1 MAGKWFKDCTYSA
14 FISYAHADDCG
25 WNDWVTCF
33 SKELDMTLPTRLRGV
48 PVPKV
53 HLSGK
58 NGPVAGDLGDE
69 LRGRIA
75 ASFAM
80 ILVVHDNYAESGW
93 CQQELAYF
101 KSLFGDEG
109 FRERLYI
116 VALSQAAMEQ
126 VMATDA
132 WKQLS
137 PGANLVYM
145 HFFQDDD
152 PDMPIGIYSD
162 KGIVAN
168 AFWTPFVRLR
178 EDFAKKIKGNYEAGS
193 GRPPLTVEIAAAG
206 FAAASG
212 AAALTTNP
220 APPAVD
226 DSVRIYIESNQ
237 NEVDHWES
245 VGAQAVKSWD
255 AVVAGMALA
264 PPLYVRPSGL
274 PMDRID
280 QYPQLDDAD
289 GVILLWGRKTSDSL
303 VAQIRKVE
311 QKLSG
316 RDLAPGVV
324 AYLMPPQG
332 VADQALSA
340 FGWPVVRFNA
350 PQAQGIEVVA
360 QDAPKLEAFLR
371 KVLERKQQRRKLASG
386 ALSVVRP

>member
-14 FISYAHADDCG
+14 FISYAHADDRG
-25 WNDWVTCF
+25 WNDWVSCF
-33 SKELDMTLPTRLRGV
+33 SKELDMTLPTRLRGIA
-48 PVPKV
+48 VPKV

-69 LRGRIA
+69 LRARIA

-116 VALSQAAMEQ
+116 VALSQSAMEQ
-126 VMATDA
+126 VMATAA
-132 WKQLS
+132 WKQLCA
-137 PGANLVYM
+137 GANLVYM

-178 EDFAKKIKGNYEAGS
+178 EDFAKKIKGNFELGS
-193 GRPPLTVEIAAAG
+193 GRAPMPAPALAAK
-206 FAAASG
+206 AAN
-212 AAALTTNP
+212 AALSAT
-220 APPAVD
+220 D

-245 VGAQAVKSWD
+245 VGAQVVKGWD
-255 AVVAGMALA
+255 TVVAGMALA

-280 QYPQLDDAD
+280 QYPRLDDAD
-289 GVILLWGRKTSDSL
+289 GVILLWGQKTSDSL

-332 VADQALSA
+332 VADQAVSA

-350 PQAQGIEVVA
+350 PQVQGIEVVA

-371 KVLERKQQRRKLASG
+371 KVLERKQQRRKLAG
-386 ALSVVRP
+386 DALAGVQP

>member
-1 MAGKWFKDCTYSA
+1 
-14 FISYAHADDCG
+14 
-25 WNDWVTCF
+25 
-33 SKELDMTLPTRLRGV
+33 MTLPTRLRGV

-75 ASFAM
+75 DSFAM

-116 VALSQAAMEQ
+116 FALSQSAMEQ

-178 EDFAKKIKGNYEAGS
+178 EDFAKKIKADCEAGS
-193 GRPPLTVEIAAAG
+193 GRAPL
-206 FAAASG
+206 AASVSAS
-212 AAALTTNP
+212 AAFAGTLTAKP
-220 APPAVD
+220 APPAID

-289 GVILLWGRKTSDSL
+289 GVILLWGQKTSDSL

-371 KVLERKQQRRKLASG
+371 KVLERKQQRRKMASG

>member
-14 FISYAHADDCG
+14 FISYAHADDRG
-25 WNDWVTCF
+25 WNDWVSCF
-33 SKELDMTLPTRLRGV
+33 SKELDMTLPTRLRGI

-69 LRGRIA
+69 LRARIA

-101 KSLFGDEG
+101 KSLFGDQG

-116 VALSQAAMEQ
+116 VALSQSAMKQ
-126 VMATDA
+126 VMATDT
-132 WKQLS
+132 WKQLC
-137 PGANLVYM
+137 PGSNLLYL

-152 PDMPIGIYSD
+152 ADMPIGIYSD

-168 AFWTPFVRLR
+168 AFWSPFVKLR
-178 EDFAKKIKGNYEAGS
+178 EDFAKKIKGNFEAGS
-193 GRPPLTVEIAAAG
+193 GRASIATSISTSAP
-206 FAAASG
+206 
-212 AAALTTNP
+212 AALGSNP
-220 APPAVD
+220 SAPAID

-245 VGAQAVKSWD
+245 VGAQVVKGWD
-255 AVVAGMALA
+255 TVVAGMALA

-280 QYPQLDDAD
+280 QYPRLDDAD
-289 GVILLWGRKTSDSL
+289 GVILLWGQKTSDSL

-332 VADQALSA
+332 VADQAVSA

-360 QDAPKLEAFLR
+360 QDAPKLESFLR
-371 KVLERKQQRRKLASG
+371 KVLERKQQRRKAATQTLMVG
-386 ALSVVRP
+386 QP

>member
-14 FISYAHADDCG
+14 FISYAHADDRG
-25 WNDWVTCF
+25 WNDWVSCF
-33 SKELDMTLPTRLRGV
+33 SKELDMTLPTRLRGI

-69 LRGRIA
+69 LRARIA

-116 VALSQAAMEQ
+116 VALSQSAMEQ

-132 WKQLS
+132 WKQLC
-137 PGANLVYM
+137 PGSNLVYM

-178 EDFAKKIKGNYEAGS
+178 EDFAKKIKSNFEAGS
-193 GRPPLTVEIAAAG
+193 GRAPMATPALV
-206 FAAASG
+206 ASS
-212 AAALTTNP
+212 

-255 AVVAGMALA
+255 TVVAGMALA

-280 QYPQLDDAD
+280 QYPRLDDAD
-289 GVILLWGRKTSDSL
+289 GVILLWGQKTSDSL

-371 KVLERKQQRRKLASG
+371 KVLERKQQRRKAASE
-386 ALSVVRP
+386 ALSVVQP

>member
-1 MAGKWFKDCTYSA
+1 MTVKWFKDCTYSA
-14 FISYAHADDCG
+14 FISYAHADDRG

-33 SKELDMTLPTRLRGV
+33 SKELDMTLPTRLRGI

-58 NGPVAGDLGDE
+58 NGPVMGDLGDE
-69 LRGRIA
+69 LRARID

-109 FRERLYI
+109 FRQRLYI
-116 VALSQAAMEQ
+116 VALSQTAMEQ
-126 VMATDA
+126 VMATDE

-137 PGANLVYM
+137 GGANLVYM
-145 HFFQDDD
+145 HFFQEED

-178 EDFAKKIKGNYEAGS
+178 EDFAKKIKGNVELQGS
-193 GRPPLTVEIAAAG
+193 ARTPAVAL
-206 FAAASG
+206 G
-212 AAALTTNP
+212 AAAP
-220 APPAVD
+220 AAAVAGVPAAID

-245 VGAQAVKSWD
+245 VGAQVVKRWD

-280 QYPQLDDAD
+280 QYPRLDDAD
-289 GVILLWGRKTSDSL
+289 GVILLWGQKTCDSL

-332 VADQALSA
+332 ATEQAVSA

-350 PQAQGIEVVA
+350 PAAQGIEVVPHDEA
-360 QDAPKLEAFLR
+360 KLDAFLR
-371 KVLERKQQRRKLASG
+371 KVLERRKLRMSQASE
-386 ALSVVRP
+386 AVLVSQP

>member
-14 FISYAHADDCG
+14 FISYAHADDRG

-33 SKELDMTLPTRLRGV
+33 SKELDMTLPTRLRGI

-58 NGPVAGDLGDE
+58 NGPIAGDLGDE
-69 LRGRIA
+69 LRARIA
-75 ASFAM
+75 ASFVM

-116 VALSQAAMEQ
+116 VALSQTAMEQ
-126 VMATDA
+126 VMATDD
-132 WKQLS
+132 WKHLC

-145 HFFQDDD
+145 RFFQEDD

-168 AFWTPFVRLR
+168 AFWGPFVRLR
-178 EDFAKKIKGNYEAGS
+178 EDFAKKIKSNCEAQG
-193 GRPPLTVEIAAAG
+193 GRAPAAVLRGGAPVAAAPK
-206 FAAASG
+206 AG
-212 AAALTTNP
+212 AAI
-220 APPAVD
+220 D

-237 NEVDHWES
+237 NEVDHWEA

-255 AVVAGMALA
+255 TVVAGMSLA

-280 QYPQLDDAD
+280 EYPRLDDAD
-289 GVILLWGRKTSDSL
+289 GVILLWGQKTSDSL

-332 VADQALSA
+332 ATEQAVSA
-340 FGWPVVRFNA
+340 FGWPVVRFNVPA
-350 PQAQGIEVVA
+350 VQGIEVVP
-360 QDAPKLEAFLR
+360 QDAAKLEAFLR
-371 KVLERKQQRRKLASG
+371 KVLERKMQRAKAAREALLAMQ
-386 ALSVVRP
+386 P

>member
-33 SKELDMTLPTRLRGV
+33 SKELDMTLPTRLRGIR
-48 PVPKV
+48 VPKV

-80 ILVVHDNYAESGW
+80 ILVVHDNYAGSGW

-116 VALSQAAMEQ
+116 VALSQSAMEQ
-126 VMATDA
+126 VMATDE

-145 HFFQDDD
+145 HFFQDED
-152 PDMPIGIYSD
+152 PDMPISIYSD

-178 EDFAKKIKGNYEAGS
+178 EDFAKKIKANFELGS
-193 GRPPLTVEIAAAG
+193 GRLPAGAPDTGVPAAAR
-206 FAAASG
+206 ARPVA
-212 AAALTTNP
+212 
-220 APPAVD
+220 D

-245 VGAQAVKSWD
+245 VGAQIVKSWD
-255 AVVAGMALA
+255 TVVAGMVLA

-280 QYPQLDDAD
+280 QYPRLDDAD

-332 VADQALSA
+332 VADQAVSA

-350 PQAQGIEVVA
+350 PMAQGIEVVP
-360 QDAPKLEAFLR
+360 QDAPKLEAFLH
-371 KVLERKQQRRKLASG
+371 KVLERKKQLTKIAND
-386 ALSVVRP
+386 ALPVVQP

>member
-14 FISYAHADDCG
+14 FISYAHADDRG

-33 SKELDMTLPTRLRGV
+33 SKELDMTLPTRLRGIA
-48 PVPKV
+48 VPKV
-53 HLSGK
+53 HLSAK

-75 ASFAM
+75 DSFAM

-116 VALSQAAMEQ
+116 VALSQGAMDQ
-126 VMATDA
+126 VMATEA

-152 PDMPIGIYSD
+152 PDLPIGIYSD

-178 EDFAKKIKGNYEAGS
+178 EDFAKKIKADCEAGS
-193 GRPPLTVEIAAAG
+193 GRARL
-206 FAAASG
+206 AASVSAS
-212 AAALTTNP
+212 AAFAGTLTAKP
-220 APPAVD
+220 APPAID

-255 AVVAGMALA
+255 TVVAGMALA

-280 QYPQLDDAD
+280 QYPRLDDAD
-289 GVILLWGRKTSDSL
+289 GVILLWGQKTSDSL

-332 VADQALSA
+332 VADQAVSA

-350 PQAQGIEVVA
+350 PLVQGIEVVA

-371 KVLERKQQRRKLASG
+371 KVLDRKQQRRKAATQ
-386 ALSVVRP
+386 ALMGGQP

>member
-14 FISYAHADDCG
+14 FISYAHADDRG

-33 SKELDMTLPTRLRGV
+33 SKELDMTLPTRLRGFT
-48 PVPKV
+48 VPKV

-58 NGPVAGDLGDE
+58 NGPISGDLGDE
-69 LRGRIA
+69 LRARIA

-116 VALSQAAMEQ
+116 VALSQSAMDQ

-132 WKQLS
+132 WKALCG
-137 PGANLVYM
+137 GANLVYM

-178 EDFAKKIKGNYEAGS
+178 EDFAKKIKLNVELQGSAGAT
-193 GRPPLTVEIAAAG
+193 RVPPAVAAVAG
-206 FAAASG
+206 AAS
-212 AAALTTNP
+212 P
-220 APPAVD
+220 VVAPVD

-245 VGAQAVKSWD
+245 VGAQVVKSWD
-255 AVVAGMALA
+255 AVVAGMSLA

-280 QYPQLDDAD
+280 EYPRLDDAD
-289 GVILLWGRKTSDSL
+289 GVILLWGQKTSDSL

-316 RDLAPGVV
+316 RDLAPCVV

-332 VADQALSA
+332 VTEQPVSA
-340 FGWPVVRFNA
+340 VGWPVVRFNA
-350 PQAQGIEVVA
+350 PAAQGIEVVP

-371 KVLERKQQRRKLASG
+371 KVLERRRLRATAVRDSALA
-386 ALSVVRP
+386 VQP

>member
-33 SKELDMTLPTRLRGV
+33 SKELDMTLPTRLRGIR
-48 PVPKV
+48 VPKV

-80 ILVVHDNYAESGW
+80 ILVVHDNYAGSGW

-116 VALSQAAMEQ
+116 VALSQSAMEQ
-126 VMATDA
+126 VMATDE

-145 HFFQDDD
+145 HFFQDED
-152 PDMPIGIYSD
+152 PDMPINIYSD

-178 EDFAKKIKGNYEAGS
+178 EDFAKKIKANFELGS
-193 GRPPLTVEIAAAG
+193 GRLPAGASEAGVPAAAR
-206 FAAASG
+206 AR
-212 AAALTTNP
+212 P
-220 APPAVD
+220 VID

-245 VGAQAVKSWD
+245 VGAQVVKSWD
-255 AVVAGMALA
+255 TVVAGMVLA

-280 QYPQLDDAD
+280 QYPRLDDAD

-332 VADQALSA
+332 VADQAVSA

-350 PQAQGIEVVA
+350 PMAQAIEVVP

-371 KVLERKQQRRKLASG
+371 KVLERKKQLTKAAND
-386 ALSVVRP
+386 ALPVVQS

>member
-1 MAGKWFKDCTYSA
+1 MAGSWFKDCKYSA
-14 FISYAHADDCG
+14 FISYAHADDRG

-33 SKELDMTLPTRLRGV
+33 SKELDMTLPTRLRGIR
-48 PVPKV
+48 VPKV

-58 NGPVAGDLGDE
+58 NGPIAGDLGNA
-69 LRGRIA
+69 LRERIGE
-75 ASFAM
+75 SFAM

-109 FRERLYI
+109 FRGRLYI
-116 VALSQAAMEQ
+116 VALSQTAMDQ
-126 VMATDA
+126 VMATDE
-132 WKQLS
+132 WRLLC

-145 HFFQDDD
+145 PFFQEED

-168 AFWTPFVRLR
+168 AFWTQFVKLR
-178 EDFAKKIKGNYEAGS
+178 EDFAKKIKSNVELQGS
-193 GRPPLTVEIAAAG
+193 GAT
-206 FAAASG
+206 ASV
-212 AAALTTNP
+212 ATSASAMP
-220 APPAVD
+220 KVSASFD

-237 NEVDHWES
+237 NEIDHWEA
-245 VGAQAVKSWD
+245 VGARVVKSWD
-255 AVVAGMALA
+255 KVVSGMLLA

-280 QYPQLDDAD
+280 QYPRLDDAD
-289 GVILLWGRKTSDSL
+289 GVILLWGQKTSDSL

-316 RDLAPGVV
+316 HDLAPGVV

-332 VADQALSA
+332 ASDQAISA
-340 FGWPVVRFNA
+340 FGWPVVRFD
-350 PQAQGIEVVA
+350 AQIVNGIEVVE
-360 QDAPKLEAFLR
+360 QDATKLEAFVR
-371 KVLERKQQRRKLASG
+371 KVLARKRQVGTSACE
-386 ALSVVRP
+386 ASVVVQP